1 MASFFKAVS
10 YTRPSYT
17 TLSLTKRLAKFA
29 LLPSILAASLALG
42 ACQDASIPNENDVK
56 ESANTNGRAADGNT
70 INADATINAESK
82 ADEMSAEEQMIA
94 NLSRYRWTLISAT
107 DKSAQPLNRLLDIK
121 DQVRLS
127 FSQYQ
132 GENTLSYSVGC
143 NTMSAGYELQGHTLT
158 IEDGMSTKMS
168 CGELDKAENDLSQMM
183 QGKSQL
189 TLVVDNSATKENPN
203 EQTAKDDNSKD
214 NNAKDANSQSPKPI
228 LTQVTIDATTLV
240 WEGKLTSQAKY
251 NSKGETVFWAV
262 NAKKI
267 ACAENSS
274 EMCLQVKPITYDD
287 QGIKVS
293 EGKWSAFTGEIDGYQ
308 HDGMHDEVLRLQ
320 RYQLDYNESAED
332 EEYAYVLDAV
342 IESAVVE

>member
-1 MASFFKAVS
+1 MTVMASSFKAVS
-10 YTRPSYT
+10 YKKPSYI

-42 ACQDASIPNENDVK
+42 ACQDASVPTENDVK
-56 ESANTNGRAADGNT
+56 ESANTNGGAADSNN
-70 INADATINAESK
+70 INADATINPESK

-94 NLSRYRWTLISAT
+94 SLSRYRWTLISAT
-107 DKSAQPLNRLLDIK
+107 DKGAQPLNRLLDIK

-127 FSQYQ
+127 LSQYQ

-158 IEDGMSTKMS
+158 IEDGISTKMS
-168 CGELDKAENDLSQMM
+168 CGELDKAENDLSQLM
-183 QGKSQL
+183 QGESQL
-189 TLVVDNSATKENPN
+189 TLVVDNSSKN
-203 EQTAKDDNSKD
+203 EGSKNDNSKD
-214 NNAKDANSQSPKPI
+214 VNLMSDKPI
-228 LTQVTIDATTLV
+228 LTQVTSDATTLV

-251 NSKGETVFWAV
+251 NSKGETIFWAV

-274 EMCLQVKPITYDD
+274 DMCLQVKPITYDD

>member
-1 MASFFKAVS
+1 MASSFKAVF
-10 YTRPSYT
+10 YTKPSYT

-42 ACQDASIPNENDVK
+42 ACQDASVPTENDVK
-56 ESANTNGRAADGNT
+56 ESANTNGGAADGNT
-70 INADATINAESK
+70 INADATIDAESK

-94 NLSRYRWTLISAT
+94 SLSRYRWTLISVT
-107 DKSAQPLNRLLDIK
+107 DKGAQPLNRLLDIK

-168 CGELDKAENDLSQMM
+168 CGELDKAENDLSQLM
-183 QGKSQL
+183 QGESQL
-189 TLVVDNSATKENPN
+189 TLVVDNNSSIN
-203 EQTAKDDNSKD
+203 EDSKNDNSKD
-214 NNAKDANSQSPKPI
+214 VNLKSNKPI
-228 LTQVTIDATTLV
+228 LTQVTNDATTLV

-267 ACAENSS
+267 VCAENSS